1 MLLAAAVFTPTLR
14 KQIEVLEAEG
24 PQGDRYRAL
33 AARSRGSG
41 IVLGVIVIGIVF
53 LMVTKPTL

>member
-1 MLLAAAVFTPTLR
+1 MYTPTLR

-24 PQGDRYRAL
+24 PRTPRYRAL
-33 AARSRGSG
+33 ARRSAISG
-41 IVLGVIVIGIVF
+41 MVLGVIVVGIVF